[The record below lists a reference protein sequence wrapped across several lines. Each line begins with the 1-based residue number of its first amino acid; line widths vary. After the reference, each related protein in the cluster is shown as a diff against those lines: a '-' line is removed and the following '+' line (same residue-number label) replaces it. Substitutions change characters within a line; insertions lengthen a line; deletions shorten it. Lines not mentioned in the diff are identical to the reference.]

1 MAKPNIVTKPDD
13 NADMK
18 DEGNIGGSD
27 NRYEEQ
33 QMTTRR
39 PKRKAA
45 EKANLKKKHC
55 H

>member
-1 MAKPNIVTKPDD
+1 
-13 NADMK
+13 MK
-18 DEGNIGGSD
+18 DEGNTGESD

-39 PKRKAA
+39 PKRKAV
-45 EKANLKKKHC
+45 EKADLKKKHY